1 MTCKNKLLHLQQ
13 KNNQKMNEN
22 ELRIREIM
30 LEKGVSV
37 NEMSEKL
44 GITRQSFYSIVNGNP
59 TMSTLIKIAEILGVT
74 VKKLFRDENNGNISN
89 NEKEENNERN
99 EI

>member
-1 MTCKNKLLHLQQ
+1 
-13 KNNQKMNEN
+13 MNEN
-22 ELRIREIM
+22 ELRIREII
-30 LEKGVSV
+30 LEKGISV

-59 TMSTLIKIAEILGVT
+59 TMSTLAKIAEILGVT
-74 VKKLFRDENNGNISN
+74 VKKLFKDESNGNISD

>member
-1 MTCKNKLLHLQQ
+1 MKENK
-13 KNNQKMNEN
+13 
-22 ELRIREIM
+22 LRIREVM
-30 LEKGVSV
+30 LGKGISV

-59 TMSTLIKIAEILGVT
+59 TMDTLIRIAKILGVT
-74 VKKLFRDENNGNISN
+74 EKELFKDESNGNISN

>member
-1 MTCKNKLLHLQQ
+1 MPQ

-22 ELRIREIM
+22 KLRIREVM
-30 LEKGVSV
+30 LEKGISV

-44 GITRQSFYSIVNGNP
+44 RITRQSFYSIVNGNP
-59 TMSTLIKIAEILGVT
+59 TMDTLIRIAKILGVNI
-74 VKKLFRDENNGNISN
+74 KQLFKEDDNGNISD
-89 NEKEENNERN
+89 NEKEENDERD

>member
-1 MTCKNKLLHLQQ
+1 MKENK
-13 KNNQKMNEN
+13 
-22 ELRIREIM
+22 LRIREVM
-30 LEKGVSV
+30 LEKGISV

-59 TMSTLIKIAEILGVT
+59 TMDTLTKIAEILGVT
-74 VKKLFRDENNGNISN
+74 VKELFRDENNGNIGD
-89 NEKEENNERN
+89 NEKEENDERD

>member
-1 MTCKNKLLHLQQ
+1 
-13 KNNQKMNEN
+13 MNEN

-74 VKKLFRDENNGNISN
+74 VKKLFRDENNRNISN
-89 NEKEENNERN
+89 NEKEENDGRD

>member
-1 MTCKNKLLHLQQ
+1 
-13 KNNQKMNEN
+13 MNEN

-30 LEKGVSV
+30 LEKGISV

-59 TMSTLIKIAEILGVT
+59 TMSTLTKIAEILGVT
-74 VKKLFRDENNGNISN
+74 VKELFKYESNENISDS
-89 NEKEENNERN
+89 EKKENDERN
-99 EI
+99 KI

>member
-1 MTCKNKLLHLQQ
+1 
-13 KNNQKMNEN
+13 MNEN
-22 ELRIREIM
+22 KLRIREVM
-30 LEKGVSV
+30 LEKGISV

-59 TMSTLIKIAEILGVT
+59 TMDTLIRIAKFLGVNI
-74 VKKLFRDENNGNISN
+74 KELFKDESNRNISN

>member
-1 MTCKNKLLHLQQ
+1 
-13 KNNQKMNEN
+13 MNEN

-30 LEKGVSV
+30 LEKGISV

-59 TMSTLIKIAEILGVT
+59 TVSTLAKIAEILGVI
-74 VKKLFRDENNGNISN
+74 VKKLFRDENNGSISD
-89 NEKEENNERN
+89 NEKKENDEGN

>member
-1 MTCKNKLLHLQQ
+1 
-13 KNNQKMNEN
+13 MNEN
-22 ELRIREIM
+22 ELRIREII
-30 LEKGVSV
+30 LEKGISV

-59 TMSTLIKIAEILGVT
+59 TMSTLTKIAKILGVT
-74 VKKLFRDENNGNISN
+74 VKELFKDENISD
-89 NEKEENNERN
+89 NEKEENDERD

>member
-13 KNNQKMNEN
+13 KTIKKMNEN

-30 LEKGVSV
+30 LEKGISV

-59 TMSTLIKIAEILGVT
+59 TMSTLAKIAEILGVT
-74 VKKLFRDENNGNISN
+74 VKKLFRDENNKNISD
-89 NEKEENNERN
+89 NEKEENDEGN

>member
-1 MTCKNKLLHLQQ
+1 
-13 KNNQKMNEN
+13 MNEN
-22 ELRIREIM
+22 KLRIREVM
-30 LEKGVSV
+30 LKKGISV

-59 TMSTLIKIAEILGVT
+59 TMDTLIRIAKILGVNI
-74 VKKLFRDENNGNISN
+74 KQLFKEDDNGNISD

>member
-30 LEKGVSV
+30 LEKGISV

-59 TMSTLIKIAEILGVT
+59 TMSTLAKIAEILGVT
-74 VKKLFRDENNGNISN
+74 VKKLFRDENNGNISD
-89 NEKEENNERN
+89 NEKEENDGRD

>member
-1 MTCKNKLLHLQQ
+1 
-13 KNNQKMNEN
+13 
-22 ELRIREIM
+22 M
-30 LEKGVSV
+30 LEKGISV

-74 VKKLFRDENNGNISN
+74 VKELFKDESNGNISD

>member
-1 MTCKNKLLHLQQ
+1 
-13 KNNQKMNEN
+13 MNEN

-30 LEKGVSV
+30 LEKGISV

-59 TMSTLIKIAEILGVT
+59 TMSTLTKIAEILGVT
-74 VKKLFRDENNGNISN
+74 VKELFKDENISD
-89 NEKEENNERN
+89 NEKEENYERD

>member
-1 MTCKNKLLHLQQ
+1 MKENK
-13 KNNQKMNEN
+13 
-22 ELRIREIM
+22 LRIREVM
-30 LEKGVSV
+30 LEKGISV

-59 TMSTLIKIAEILGVT
+59 TMDTLIRIAKILGVNI
-74 VKKLFRDENNGNISN
+74 KQLFKEDDNGNISD
-89 NEKEENNERN
+89 NEKEENNGRN

>member
-1 MTCKNKLLHLQQ
+1 MKENK
-13 KNNQKMNEN
+13 
-22 ELRIREIM
+22 LRIREVM
-30 LEKGVSV
+30 LEKGISV

-59 TMSTLIKIAEILGVT
+59 TMDTLIRIAKILGVT
-74 VKKLFRDENNGNISN
+74 VKQLFKDESNGNISN

>member
-1 MTCKNKLLHLQQ
+1 
-13 KNNQKMNEN
+13 MNEN

-30 LEKGVSV
+30 LEKGISV

-59 TMSTLIKIAEILGVT
+59 TMSTLTKIAEILGVT
-74 VKKLFRDENNGNISN
+74 VKELFKDESNENISD
-89 NEKEENNERN
+89 NEKEENDERD

>member
-1 MTCKNKLLHLQQ
+1 
-13 KNNQKMNEN
+13 MNEN
-22 ELRIREIM
+22 KLRIREVM
-30 LEKGVSV
+30 LEKGISV

-44 GITRQSFYSIVNGNP
+44 GVTRQSFYSIVNGNP
-59 TMSTLIKIAEILGVT
+59 TMDTLIRIAKILGVNI
-74 VKKLFRDENNGNISN
+74 KQLFKEDDNGSISD

>member
-1 MTCKNKLLHLQQ
+1 
-13 KNNQKMNEN
+13 MNEN

-30 LEKGVSV
+30 LEKGISV

-59 TMSTLIKIAEILGVT
+59 AMSTLAKIAKILGVNI
-74 VKKLFRDENNGNISN
+74 KKLFKDESNGNISD

>member
-1 MTCKNKLLHLQQ
+1 
-13 KNNQKMNEN
+13 MNEN

-30 LEKGVSV
+30 LEKGISV
-37 NEMSEKL
+37 NEMSERL

-59 TMSTLIKIAEILGVT
+59 TMDTLIRIAKILGVNI
-74 VKKLFRDENNGNISN
+74 KQLFKEDDNGNISD

>member
-1 MTCKNKLLHLQQ
+1 MKENK
-13 KNNQKMNEN
+13 
-22 ELRIREIM
+22 LRIREVM
-30 LEKGVSV
+30 LEKGISV

-59 TMSTLIKIAEILGVT
+59 TMSTLAKIAEILGVT
-74 VKKLFRDENNGNISN
+74 VKKLFKDESNGNISD

>member
-1 MTCKNKLLHLQQ
+1 
-13 KNNQKMNEN
+13 MNEN
-22 ELRIREIM
+22 KLRIREVM
-30 LEKGVSV
+30 LEKGISV

-59 TMSTLIKIAEILGVT
+59 TMDTLIRIAKILGVNI
-74 VKKLFRDENNGNISN
+74 KQLFKEDDNGNISD
-89 NEKEENNERN
+89 NEKEENDERD

>member
-1 MTCKNKLLHLQQ
+1 
-13 KNNQKMNEN
+13 MNEN
-22 ELRIREIM
+22 KLRIHEVM
-30 LEKGVSV
+30 LEKGISV
-37 NEMSEKL
+37 NKMSEKL

-59 TMSTLIKIAEILGVT
+59 TMDTLIRIAKILGVNI
-74 VKKLFRDENNGNISN
+74 KQLFKEDDNGNISD

>member
-1 MTCKNKLLHLQQ
+1 
-13 KNNQKMNEN
+13 MNEN

-30 LEKGVSV
+30 LEKGISV

-59 TMSTLIKIAEILGVT
+59 TMDTLIRIAKILGVT
-74 VKKLFRDENNGNISN
+74 VKKLFKDESNGNISD
-89 NEKEENNERN
+89 NEKKENNERN

>member
-1 MTCKNKLLHLQQ
+1 
-13 KNNQKMNEN
+13 MNEN

-30 LEKGVSV
+30 LEKGISV

-59 TMSTLIKIAEILGVT
+59 TMSTLAKIAEILGVT
-74 VKKLFRDENNGNISN
+74 VKKLFKDEGNGSISD
-89 NEKEENNERN
+89 NEKEENDERD

>member
-1 MTCKNKLLHLQQ
+1 
-13 KNNQKMNEN
+13 MNEN
-22 ELRIREIM
+22 KLRIREVM
-30 LEKGVSV
+30 LEKGISV

-44 GITRQSFYSIVNGNP
+44 GTTRQSFYSIVNGNP
-59 TMSTLIKIAEILGVT
+59 TMDTLIRIAKILGVNI
-74 VKKLFRDENNGNISN
+74 KQLFKEDDNGNISD

>member
-1 MTCKNKLLHLQQ
+1 
-13 KNNQKMNEN
+13 MNEN

-30 LEKGVSV
+30 LEKGISV

-59 TMSTLIKIAEILGVT
+59 TMSTLAKIAEILGVT
-74 VKKLFRDENNGNISN
+74 VKKIFKDESNGNISD

>member
-1 MTCKNKLLHLQQ
+1 
-13 KNNQKMNEN
+13 MNEN

-30 LEKGVSV
+30 LEKGISV

-59 TMSTLIKIAEILGVT
+59 TMSTLAKIAEILGVT
-74 VKKLFRDENNGNISN
+74 VKKLFKDESNGSISN

>member
-1 MTCKNKLLHLQQ
+1 
-13 KNNQKMNEN
+13 MNEN
-22 ELRIREIM
+22 KLRIREVM
-30 LEKGVSV
+30 LEKGISV

-44 GITRQSFYSIVNGNP
+44 RITRQSFYSIVNGNP
-59 TMSTLIKIAEILGVT
+59 TMDTLIRIAKILGVNI
-74 VKKLFRDENNGNISN
+74 KQLFKEDDNGNISD

>member
-1 MTCKNKLLHLQQ
+1 MQQ
-13 KNNQKMNEN
+13 KTIKKMNEN

-30 LEKGVSV
+30 LEKGISV

-59 TMSTLIKIAEILGVT
+59 TMSTLAKIAEILGVT
-74 VKKLFRDENNGNISN
+74 VKKLFRDENNGNIRD
-89 NEKEENNERN
+89 NEKEENDGRDK
-99 EI
+99 I

>member
-1 MTCKNKLLHLQQ
+1 
-13 KNNQKMNEN
+13 MNEN

-30 LEKGVSV
+30 LEKGISV
-37 NEMSEKL
+37 NEVSEKL

-59 TMSTLIKIAEILGVT
+59 TMSTLAKIAEILGVT
-74 VKKLFRDENNGNISN
+74 VKKLFKDESNGNISD
-89 NEKEENNERN
+89 NEKEENDERD